1 MKKKLIAILL
11 GLSSIAAAAAENN
24 DIAQATFAG
33 GCFWCM
39 EHAFDEVEGVTAT
52 VSGYI
57 GGHKAKPTYKEVI
70 TGKTGHTEAV
80 QVSYD
85 KNRITYQE
93 LLTTFWHN
101 IDPTVDHGQFCDY
114 GSQYRP
120 EIFFH
125 NEQQHLQAK
134 TSRQVLQKNKPFPQ
148 AIKVKITKASTFYP
162 AEEYHQDYHYKNPV
176 RYKLYRYGCGRDQRL
191 EELWGKIE

>member
-1 MKKKLIAILL
+1 MKKPLMAILL
-11 GLSSIAAAAAENN
+11 GLSSAAVLAAEN
-24 DIAQATFAG
+24 DGTVQATFAG

-39 EHAFDEVEGVTAT
+39 EHAFDEIEGVTAT
-52 VSGYI
+52 ISGYI
-57 GGHKAKPTYKEVI
+57 GGHKNDPTYKEVSA
-70 TGKTGHTEAV
+70 GKSGHTEAV

-85 KNRITYQE
+85 PNRVSYKT

-101 IDPTVDHGQFCDY
+101 IDPTVEHGQFCDY

-125 NEQQHLQAK
+125 NEQQRLQAE
-134 TSRQVLQKNKPFPQ
+134 TSRQALQKSKPFPQ
-148 AIKVKITKASTFYP
+148 EIKVKITEASRFYP
-162 AEEYHQDYHYKNPV
+162 AEEYHQNYHHKNPA

-191 EELWGKIE
+191 EELWGKN